1 MKHFAILLIFTV
13 LLNGCRTQTAT
24 ESVAESVINT
34 TTALE
39 KSLTAE
45 CKTEAITS
53 QIWAIKTQI
62 KAIQTTC
69 QTEKDKITQE
79 KLRWK
84 WAFWGLI
91 AIVGVVL
98 FRKVLK

>member
-1 MKHFAILLIFTV
+1 MKNFTILLVFTL

-84 WAFWGLI
+84 WAFWALVLV
-91 AIVGVVL
+91 VGAYL
-98 FRKVLK
+98 ARKVIK